1 MVAQGAA
8 RRKSFV
14 LFTQYGRWNNL
25 LGMRKSGL
33 DIVRVAVMG
42 CVSMVC
48 YCVASAQMS
57 DMPGM
62 QHHHHDEN
70 EKLGSVS
77 FPVSCAEATK
87 APMERGIALLHSF
100 GYEEATQQFTDLTK
114 SDPKCAMA
122 HWGVAMSEFHELW
135 GRPDKASMDLGWK
148 EIEEAQK
155 LGAKTERERMY
166 IAALHSFYD
175 PAKGDN
181 YQARVDAYT
190 AGMQALHQ
198 AYPQDVEVAAFY
210 ALSLLADV
218 APNDT
223 SLVKERKALAVLVPL
238 FEKNPDHPGLAHY
251 IIHTCDTPALAQDGL
266 AAAQKYA
273 QIASSS
279 PHALHMPGHIFA
291 RLGMWQEDIQSNLAS
306 VAASEKAEAE
316 GIPGT
321 HHMYHAQEFLLYAY
335 LQTGQDGKA
344 KQLVDGI
351 NPLTDKLDA
360 MPGMDDMKDMSNYV
374 RNEFPAFYYLE
385 MRDWPAAAALVP
397 AHGSKAVDTLVTYWA
412 RIVAEGHLRK
422 AEDVAANLKE
432 FDAAV
437 EELKKGPYAFLAE
450 QMGVERNEL
459 LAWQEF
465 AQGKNDAAVV
475 TMRKAADEQDKLGQG
490 EIDLPAREMLGDML
504 MELNRPKEALVEYK
518 VALMLSPNRLNGLYG
533 AGRASEALGM
543 KKEAGQYYATILKN
557 TDGGA
562 DSSRASLAHA
572 KAFVNGTVV
581 AAAKN

>member
-1 MVAQGAA
+1 
-8 RRKSFV
+8 
-14 LFTQYGRWNNL
+14 
-25 LGMRKSGL
+25 
-33 DIVRVAVMG
+33 
-42 CVSMVC
+42 
-48 YCVASAQMS
+48 
-57 DMPGM
+57 M

-122 HWGVAMSEFHELW
+122 HWGVAMTEFHELW

-198 AYPQDVEVAAFY
+198 AFPEDVEAAAFY

-251 IIHTCDTPALAQDGL
+251 IIHTCDTPALAPDGL

-291 RLGMWQEDIQSNLAS
+291 RLGMWPEDIQSNLAS
-306 VAASEKAEAE
+306 VAASEKAEVE

-351 NPLTDKLDA
+351 NPLADKLDA

-374 RNEFPAFYYLE
+374 RNEFPAFYDVE
-385 MRDWPAAAALVP
+385 MRDWPAAAALAPVR
-397 AHGSKAVDTLVTYWA
+397 GSKALDALVTYWA
-412 RIVAEGHLRK
+412 RGVADGHLRK
-422 AEDVAANLKE
+422 ADDAAANLRQ
-432 FDAAV
+432 FDAAL
-437 EELKKGPYAFLAE
+437 EDLKKSPYAFLVD
-450 QMGVERNEL
+450 QMSVDRNEL

-465 AQGKNDAAVV
+465 AQGKTDAAVG

-490 EIDLPAREMLGDML
+490 EVDLPAREMLGDIL
-504 MELNRPKEALVEYK
+504 SQLNRPKDALVEYRI
-518 VALMLSPNRLNGLYG
+518 ALTLSPNRLNGLYG
-533 AGRASEALGM
+533 AGRAAEALGM
-543 KKEAGQYYATILKN
+543 KKEAGEYYAAILKN
-557 TDGGA
+557 TGDGTH
-562 DSSRASLAHA
+562 STRASLEHA
-572 KAFVNGTVV
+572 KQFVGAKTSV
-581 AAAKN
+581 ADVTKQ

>member
-1 MVAQGAA
+1 
-8 RRKSFV
+8 
-14 LFTQYGRWNNL
+14 
-25 LGMRKSGL
+25 MRKPGL
-33 DIVRVAVMG
+33 SVVRSAAGIGAVAM
-42 CVSMVC
+42 CC
-48 YCVASAQMS
+48 WVASAQMG

-87 APMERGIALLHSF
+87 EPMERGIALLHSF

-114 SDPKCAMA
+114 SDPKCAMS
-122 HWGVAMSEFHELW
+122 HWGVAMTQFHELW
-135 GRPDKASMDLGWK
+135 GRPDKSSMDLGWK

-198 AYPQDVEVAAFY
+198 AYSQDVEAAAFY

-251 IIHTCDTPALAQDGL
+251 IIHTCDTPALAPDGL

-291 RLGMWQEDIQSNLAS
+291 RLGMWPEDIQSNLAS
-306 VAASEKAEAE
+306 VAASQKAEAE

-351 NPLTDKLDA
+351 NPLADKLDA

-374 RNEFPAFYYLE
+374 RNEFPAFYDVE
-385 MRDWPAAAALVP
+385 MRDWPAAAALAPVR
-397 AHGSKAVDTLVTYWA
+397 GSKALDALVTYWA
-412 RIVAEGHLRK
+412 RGVADGHLRK
-422 AEDVAANLKE
+422 ADDAAANLKQ
-432 FDAAV
+432 FDAAL
-437 EELKKGPYAFLAE
+437 EDLKKSPYAFLVD
-450 QMGVERNEL
+450 QMSVDRNEL

-465 AQGKNDAAVV
+465 AQGKTDAAVG

-490 EIDLPAREMLGDML
+490 EVDLPAREMLGDIL
-504 MELNRPKEALVEYK
+504 MELNRPKEALAEYK
-518 VALMLSPNRLNGLYG
+518 VALTLSPNRLNALYG
-533 AGRASEALGM
+533 AGRVAEALGM
-543 KKEAGQYYATILKN
+543 KKEAGEYYAAILKN
-557 TDGGA
+557 TDDGA
-562 DSSRASLAHA
+562 HSTRASLEHA
-572 KAFVNGTVV
+572 KQFVGAKTV
-581 AAAKN
+581 AAMTN